1 MSRAQTVTRE
11 QKYPRF
17 TRAQRIEHVVAIA
30 SFTVLAL
37 TGLPQKYAATGIG
50 EAFIGL
56 LGGIEAVRVI
66 HRVAAVVLMGETIY
80 HIVSVGYRV
89 LVRRV
94 RMTMLPTLKD
104 ATDAW
109 QAFRYNLGLSKTE
122 PQTGRY
128 HFGEKA
134 EYWAFVWGT
143 IVMVI
148 TGFLLWNPIASTR
161 LLPGQFIPAAKAA
174 HGGEA
179 VLAVLAIIIWH
190 FYHVHIRSF
199 NKSMFTG
206 YMTEKEMLHEHPQEL
221 ADIKAGVAAN
231 PVPPPVIQQRRRV
244 YLPVAGAVTAA
255 MLFGLYQFITFEE
268 TAIATVDREVPGEA
282 FIPLTATPL
291 PTPLPSATPLAL
303 LPYWQGNLEEVLA
316 QRCTHCHGTAAGLD
330 LSTYAT
336 ALQGSDN
343 GPIIVPGNPGGS
355 LIVEKMG
362 KPHPGRLTGFELDVL
377 MQWISAGAPESP

>member
-1 MSRAQTVTRE
+1 
-11 QKYPRF
+11 
-17 TRAQRIEHVVAIA
+17 
-30 SFTVLAL
+30 
-37 TGLPQKYAATGIG
+37 
-50 EAFIGL
+50 
-56 LGGIEAVRVI
+56 
-66 HRVAAVVLMGETIY
+66 
-80 HIVSVGYRV
+80 VGYRI

-104 ATDAW
+104 VTDAW
-109 QAFRYNLGLSKTE
+109 QAFLFNLGLSKTQ

-179 VLAVLAIIIWH
+179 VLAVLAIILWH
-190 FYHVHIRSF
+190 FYHVHIRQF

-231 PVPPPVIQQRRRV
+231 PVPPPVLQQRRRI
-244 YLPVAGAVTAA
+244 YLPVAGALTAA

-303 LPYWQGNLEEVLA
+303 LPYWQANLEEVFA